1 MTKREL
7 NKKLKSKTLE
17 IRNGVG
23 IKDGTIR
30 VIRARVSIL
39 PEWYPDGLKETEV
52 EINIYAEVV
61 NTNGNYMHIHHYG
74 PKSIRKYLRRKE
86 SRVNQTVSNWVKLWG
101 FDNIVKVKT
110 INLINDKNLV

>member
-7 NKKLKSKTLE
+7 NKKLKSKILE

-23 IKDGTIR
+23 VKDGTIR
-30 VIRARVSIL
+30 VIRARTSIL
-39 PEWYPDGLKETEV
+39 PEWYPDNLTETEV

-61 NTNGNYMHIHHYG
+61 NTDGDYIGLNEYG
-74 PKSIRKYLRRKE
+74 PKSIRKYLRRRE

-101 FDNIVKVKT
+101 FDNTVNVKT
-110 INLINDKNLV
+110 INLINDKKLV